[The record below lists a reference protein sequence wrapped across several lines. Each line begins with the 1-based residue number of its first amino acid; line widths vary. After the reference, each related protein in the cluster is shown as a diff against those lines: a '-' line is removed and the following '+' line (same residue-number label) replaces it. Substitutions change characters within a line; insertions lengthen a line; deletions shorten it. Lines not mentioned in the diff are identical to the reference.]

1 MRPLVSAII
10 PTYNRAEYICQAIDS
25 ALEQGYDNLEIIVVD
40 DGSTDETHNLL
51 TRYGSRIKY
60 IYQQNQGEAVARN
73 TAIEASTG
81 EYIALLDSDDLW
93 LPGKLTRQMDFM
105 LAHPDVGMVASHAI
119 AIDQD
124 GHALSDAPLCPFQ
137 GEGWVSLE
145 TNVLHSPLPVDTLII
160 RRDCLP
166 TPVPFTP
173 GVRFG
178 ADWEMCLRVGARHP
192 IWFIAQTLAAVRV
205 HENNVMAPLANQQQV
220 DLKLQSRMGVIE
232 RIFPELPGDPETLR
246 SLRARAEA
254 QEFATTAIPSYANEA
269 FEIAAARLGH
279 AVILDPERW
288 QGEEL
293 IALISNYAKLVFQ
306 RNGEKAALS
315 FLDGIFMHLP
325 PEISRPDHLAR
336 TARART
342 LIFIIGYNALAE
354 SEPRRA
360 AMSILQGVAQQ
371 PAYTHNL
378 GVLSTLCR
386 SLLRS
391 VRSR

>member
-51 TRYGSRIKY
+51 TRYESRIKY

-93 LPGKLTRQMDFM
+93 LPGKLTRQMDFI

-119 AIDQD
+119 AIDQN
-124 GHALSDAPLCPFQ
+124 GRALSDAPLCPFQ

-232 RIFPELPGDPETLR
+232 RIFPELPGDPETLH

-254 QEFATTAIPSYANEA
+254 REYAEAAVPSYANGTLD
-269 FEIAAARLGH
+269 AAASRLAK
-279 AVILDPERW
+279 AVALDPVTW
-288 QGEEL
+288 QGEQLIEL
-293 IALISNYAKLVFQ
+293 ICNFARLVFDK
-306 RNGEKAALS
+306 RGEEAALN
-315 FLDGIFMHLP
+315 FLDDVFGHLP
-325 PEISRPDHLAR
+325 SEIKDPDRLAR
-336 TARART
+336 AVRART
-342 LIFIIGYNALAE
+342 LIFTIGFSSLVQH
-354 SEPRRA
+354 EPRKA
-360 AMSILQGVAQQ
+360 AASIIQGLAQQ
-371 PAYTHNL
+371 PSFVRNT
-378 GVLSTLCR
+378 GVLATLAR
-386 SLLRS
+386 SMAGSLRHS
-391 VRSR
+391 